1 MMEKIS
7 GLSLDMIPKPGE
19 TLKELLVEKNMTQK
33 ELAIRLGITEKTITG
48 IIRGSEPISEATAI
62 KLEVIFGISASFW
75 NNLQANYNILIER
88 QKMLNSVTEEE
99 KNLINDK
106 TYKKLV
112 DFKLIEN
119 KKDKISKVLSLRKL
133 LGINNLC
140 DARCLLETQGCFRK
154 SNQQSIDYL
163 GLLIWL
169 KLCEKFT
176 EKNHVEKIDL
186 EKLKE
191 NLNYIKG
198 LSLETPK
205 TFMPKL
211 KEIFSGCGV
220 DFQVIPD
227 FPNVP
232 IHGYIEKK
240 TEKIIL
246 CLTIRYK
253 FADIFWFSLFHELGH
268 IFNGDIKQKF
278 YDFNLNSNEKNAD
291 RFAQETLISPSSYR
305 DLILRS
311 QIDLPAIKKCA
322 EVNKVDPGIVVGRLY
337 HDKIIKY
344 GKFSNER
351 KRYCFNT

>member
-1 MMEKIS
+1 MEKIS
-7 GLSLDMIPKPGE
+7 GLSLDIIPKPGE

-48 IIRGSEPISEATAI
+48 IIHGLEPISEATAI

-88 QKMLNSVTEEE
+88 QKNLNSVTEEE

-112 DFKLIEN
+112 DFKIIEN
-119 KKDKISKVLSLRKL
+119 KKDKTTKVLSLRKL
-133 LGINNLC
+133 LGISNLC
-140 DARCLLETQGCFRK
+140 DAKCLLEIQGCFRK
-154 SNQQSIDYL
+154 SNQQNIDYL

-176 EKNHVEKIDL
+176 EKNQVDEINL

-191 NLNYIKG
+191 QLNYIKS
-198 LSLETPK
+198 LSKEPPK
-205 TFMPKL
+205 YFMPKL
-211 KEIFSGCGV
+211 KKVFSECGI
-220 DFQVIPD
+220 DFHVIPD

-240 TEKIIL
+240 SEKIIL

-278 YDFNLNSNEKNAD
+278 YDFNLNDNEKAAD
-291 RFAQETLISPSSYR
+291 KFAQETLISPITYE
-305 DLILRS
+305 DLIMRS
-311 QIDLPAIKKCA
+311 NIDLTEIKKCA
-322 EVNKVDPGIVVGRLY
+322 AKNHIDTGIIVGRLY
-337 HDKIIKY
+337 HDKVIKF
-344 GKFSNER
+344 GKFANER
-351 KRYCFNT
+351 KRYYLDN